1 MRTTSFFKAAF
12 SAAFGCCA
20 LVGGGLCSAF
30 AEPSGNSLE
39 DVSFI
44 SAKTVAVDDA
54 VPAQDLGTTEVV
66 ASSVS
71 GVAVSGTDYMEIL
84 PSAWEGRGLSATEIL
99 SSLSGI
105 QGYTQGG
112 MGSFQTVSIRGVA
125 ARNILICIDGM
136 PLNDAGGGA
145 ADLAAIDL
153 NNIEKIEIYKDRV
166 PAKFGGSGI
175 GGAINFVTKDAL
187 HSSRN
192 PKGRVIAS
200 YGSHNTFEGSAQVS
214 ATIKDSVQFSAT
226 ASMRHS
232 DNDYEFDN
240 RNGTLYN
247 DEDDFKD
254 KRRNAEFTEYSG
266 SFQYRMLHGNG
277 FFSTLSANAMHT
289 QAGNPGLEDLQTYV
303 AEFTGDM
310 TQVAYRLE
318 FPEYFDCLLVESGIT
333 GKFEKN
339 SSESYYPLDKI
350 GYLSKDFREYG
361 LVGYRVVPEISA
373 NLLLDKFEAYL
384 RLAGSA
390 ELWESRGT
398 LESFGL
404 ERLAGSIAGN
414 AEYNFTDW
422 FSLFAEGNILKTLD
436 DIDGGQVLMSTGTA
450 VVNEATDRDLSLAGM
465 VQAKFGKK
473 NSWIGGNVSF
483 GRFYRQPQLMELY
496 GVYPGTLS
504 SPTLEDESAL
514 RFAAG
519 LSLATPKNRS
529 VLRATYFETHVENGI
544 YWIISTNLMKA
555 FNIDRSRI
563 RGVELELE
571 SRPVKFFQAVL
582 RGTIQ
587 DPRDDGENKAYNG
600 NLLPG
605 EPVHS
610 YYAEGTVFLPLDLS
624 ALFAMDCRSRIYSD
638 RMNFTRQPPV
648 THYNASLAWQ
658 PWSKTRLVF
667 AVNNISDETYR
678 NIYTPYPAPGREY
691 RFTLIQGF

>member
-1 MRTTSFFKAAF
+1 M
-12 SAAFGCCA
+12 
-20 LVGGGLCSAF
+20 
-30 AEPSGNSLE
+30 
-39 DVSFI
+39 
-44 SAKTVAVDDA
+44 
-54 VPAQDLGTTEVV
+54 QDLGVSQVESYAIAETENP
-66 ASSVS
+66 
-71 GVAVSGTDYMEIL
+71 GTDYMEIS
-84 PSAWEGRGLSATEIL
+84 PSAWEGLGLSASEVI

-105 QGYTQGG
+105 QGYKQGG
-112 MGSFQTVSIRGVA
+112 MGSFQTVSIRGIA
-125 ARNILICIDGM
+125 ARNVLICIDGI

-145 ADLAAIDL
+145 ADLGAIDL
-153 NNIEKIEIYKDRV
+153 NNIERIEVYKDRV
-166 PAKFGGSGI
+166 PAKFGGAGI

-187 HSSRN
+187 HSGKT

-214 ATIKDSVQFSAT
+214 AGFKDSMQFSAT

-247 DEDDFKD
+247 DEDDFRD
-254 KRRNAEFTEYSG
+254 RRRNAEFTEYSG

-277 FFSTLSANAMHT
+277 AFSILSASALHT
-289 QAGNPGLEDLQTYV
+289 QAGNPGMEDLQTYV

-310 TQVAYRLE
+310 AQVAYRLE
-318 FPEYFDCLLVESGIT
+318 FPTIADVLLLTAGVT

-339 SSESYYPLDKI
+339 MSSSYYPLDKI
-350 GYLSKDFREYG
+350 GFPSNYFSEYG
-361 LVGYRVVPEISA
+361 LAGYRAIPEISA

-390 ELWESRGT
+390 ELWESRGS

-404 ERLAGSIAGN
+404 NRFAGSIAGN
-414 AEYNFTDW
+414 AEYCFTDW
-422 FSLFAEGNILKTLD
+422 FSLFAEGNILKTYD
-436 DIDGGQVLMSTGTA
+436 DIGGGQVMTTGLET
-450 VVNEATDRDLSLAGM
+450 VDEATQRDLSLAGM

-483 GRFYRQPQLMELY
+483 GRFYRKPQLMELY
-496 GVYPGTLS
+496 GVYPGLLS
-504 SPTLEDESAL
+504 NPTLKDESAL
-514 RFAAG
+514 RFVAG

-529 VLRATYFETHVENGI
+529 VLRATYFENHVENGI
-544 YWIISTNLMKA
+544 YWVTTAYLMKA
-555 FNIDRSRI
+555 FNIDKALI

-571 SRPVKFFQAVL
+571 SRPVKFFQTVL

-587 DPRDDGENKAYNG
+587 DPRDDGVDAGYKG

-610 YYAEGTVFLPLDLS
+610 YFAEGTFFLPYNLS
-624 ALFAMDCRSRIYSD
+624 AMFQATYRTRIFISD
-638 RMNFTRQPPV
+638 RTNSSSSLQPPV
-648 THYNASLAWQ
+648 ARYNASLAWQ
-658 PWSKTRLVF
+658 PWQKTKLMFTVD
-667 AVNNISDETYR
+667 NISDETYR
-678 NIYTPYPAPGREY
+678 SIYTPYPAPGREY

>member
-1 MRTTSFFKAAF
+1 M
-12 SAAFGCCA
+12 
-20 LVGGGLCSAF
+20 
-30 AEPSGNSLE
+30 
-39 DVSFI
+39 
-44 SAKTVAVDDA
+44 
-54 VPAQDLGTTEVV
+54 QDLGVSQVESYAIAETENP
-66 ASSVS
+66 
-71 GVAVSGTDYMEIL
+71 GTDYMEIS
-84 PSAWEGRGLSATEIL
+84 PSAWEGLGLSASEVI

-105 QGYTQGG
+105 QGYKQGG
-112 MGSFQTVSIRGVA
+112 MGSFQTVSIRGIA
-125 ARNILICIDGM
+125 ARNVLICIDGI

-145 ADLAAIDL
+145 ADLGSIDL
-153 NNIEKIEIYKDRV
+153 NNIERIEVYKDRV
-166 PAKFGGSGI
+166 PAKFGGAGI

-187 HSSRN
+187 HSSST

-200 YGSHNTFEGSAQVS
+200 YGSHNTFEGSVQVS
-214 ATIKDSVQFSAT
+214 AGIKDSVQFSAT

-254 KRRNAEFTEYSG
+254 RRRNAEFTEYSG
-266 SFQYRMLHGNG
+266 NIQYRMLHGNG
-277 FFSTLSANAMHT
+277 FFSILSASVMHT
-289 QAGNPGLEDLQTYV
+289 QAGNPGTEDLQTYV

-310 TQVAYRLE
+310 AQVAYRLE
-318 FPEYFDCLLVESGIT
+318 FPTIADVLLLTAGVT

-339 SSESYYPLDKI
+339 MSSSYYPLDKI
-350 GYLSKDFREYG
+350 GFPSNYFSEYG
-361 LVGYRVVPEISA
+361 LAGYRAIPEISA

-390 ELWESRGT
+390 ELWESRGS

-404 ERLAGSIAGN
+404 DRFAGSIAGN
-414 AEYNFTDW
+414 AEYCFTDW
-422 FSLFAEGNILKTLD
+422 FSLFAEGNILKTYD
-436 DIDGGQVLMSTGTA
+436 DIGGGQVMTTGLET
-450 VVNEATDRDLSLAGM
+450 VDEATQRDLSLAGM

-483 GRFYRQPQLMELY
+483 GRFYRKPQLMELY
-496 GVYPGTLS
+496 GVYPGLLS
-504 SPTLEDESAL
+504 NPTLKDESAL
-514 RFAAG
+514 RFVAG

-529 VLRATYFETHVENGI
+529 VLRATYFENHVENGI
-544 YWIISTNLMKA
+544 YWITTAYLMKA
-555 FNIDRSRI
+555 FNIDKALI

-587 DPRDDGENKAYNG
+587 NPRDEGAIKDYNG

-610 YYAEGTVFLPLDLS
+610 YFAEGTFFLPYNLS
-624 ALFAMDCRSRIYSD
+624 AMFQATYRTRIFSD
-638 RMNFTRQPPV
+638 RTNSSSSLQPPV
-648 THYNASLAWQ
+648 ARYNASLAWQ
-658 PWSKTRLVF
+658 PWQKTKLMFTVD
-667 AVNNISDETYR
+667 NISDETYR
-678 NIYTPYPAPGREY
+678 SIYTPYPAPGREY

>member
-1 MRTTSFFKAAF
+1 MRTTSFCKAAV
-12 SAAFGCCA
+12 SAVFLCCA
-20 LVGGGLCSAF
+20 WVSAH
-30 AEPSGNSLE
+30 AQVPSSSK
-39 DVSFI
+39 DI
-44 SAKTVAVDDA
+44 AVDESA
-54 VPAQDLGTTEVV
+54 PVQDLGVSEVESYAIAETENP
-66 ASSVS
+66 
-71 GVAVSGTDYMEIL
+71 GTDYMEIM
-84 PSAWEGRGLSATEIL
+84 PSAWEGLGLSASEVI

-105 QGYTQGG
+105 QGYKQGG
-112 MGSFQTVSIRGVA
+112 MGSFQTVSIRGIA
-125 ARNILICIDGM
+125 ARNVLICIDGI

-145 ADLAAIDL
+145 ADLGAIDL
-153 NNIEKIEIYKDRV
+153 NNIERIEVYKDRV
-166 PAKFGGSGI
+166 PAKFGGAGL

-187 HSSRN
+187 HSGKI

-214 ATIKDSVQFSAT
+214 ASIKDSVQFSAT

-254 KRRNAEFTEYSG
+254 RRRNAEFTEYSG

-277 FFSTLSANAMHT
+277 FFSILSASALHT
-289 QAGNPGLEDLQTYV
+289 QAGNPGMEDLQTYV
-303 AEFTGDM
+303 AEFVGDM
-310 TQVAYRLE
+310 MQVAYRLE
-318 FPEYFDCLLVESGIT
+318 FPTVADILLLTAGVT

-339 SSESYYPLDKI
+339 MSSSYYPLDKI
-350 GYLSKDFREYG
+350 GFLSKDFREYG
-361 LVGYRVVPEISA
+361 LAGYRAIPEMSA

-398 LESFGL
+398 LKKFEL
-404 ERLAGSIAGN
+404 ERLSGSIAGN

-422 FSLFAEGNILKTLD
+422 FSLFAEGNILKTYD
-436 DIDGGQVLMSTGTA
+436 DIGGGQVLMTTGAA
-450 VVNEATDRDLSLAGM
+450 VVSEATDRDLSLAGM
-465 VQAKFGKK
+465 VQAKLGKK
-473 NSWIGGNVSF
+473 DSWIGGNVSF

-496 GVYPGTLS
+496 GVYPGLLS
-504 SPTLEDESAL
+504 SPTLKDESAL

-529 VLRATYFETHVENGI
+529 VLRATYFENHVENGI

-555 FNIDRSRI
+555 FNIDKSLI

-571 SRPVKFFQAVL
+571 SRPVKFFQTVL

-587 DPRDDGENKAYNG
+587 DPRDDGVDAGYKG

-610 YYAEGTVFLPLDLS
+610 YFAEGTFFLPLDLS
-624 ALFAMDCRSRIYSD
+624 VVFQAVYRTRIFSD

-648 THYNASLAWQ
+648 ARYNASIAWQ
-658 PWSKTRLVF
+658 PWQKTRIMF
-667 AVNNISDETYR
+667 AVDNISDETYR

>member
-1 MRTTSFFKAAF
+1 MRVTSSELPALLCGVVFACA
-12 SAAFGCCA
+12 SAH
-20 LVGGGLCSAF
+20 
-30 AEPSGNSLE
+30 
-39 DVSFI
+39 DVQ
-44 SAKTVAVDDA
+44 AQEGPV
-54 VPAQDLGTTEVV
+54 QDLGVSQVESYAIAETENP
-66 ASSVS
+66 
-71 GVAVSGTDYMEIL
+71 GTDYMEIT
-84 PSAWEGRGLSATEIL
+84 PSAWEGMGLSASEVI

-105 QGYTQGG
+105 QGYKQGG
-112 MGSFQTVSIRGVA
+112 MGSFQTVSIRGIA
-125 ARNILICIDGM
+125 ARNVLICIDGI

-145 ADLAAIDL
+145 ADLGAIDL
-153 NNIEKIEIYKDRV
+153 NNIERIEVYKDRV
-166 PAKFGGSGI
+166 PAKFGGAGL

-187 HSSRN
+187 HSGKT

-214 ATIKDSVQFSAT
+214 ASIKDSVQFSAT

-254 KRRNAEFTEYSG
+254 RRRNAEFTEYSG

-277 FFSTLSANAMHT
+277 AFSILSASALHT
-289 QAGNPGLEDLQTYV
+289 QAGNPGMEDLQTYV

-310 TQVAYRLE
+310 AQVAYRLE
-318 FPEYFDCLLVESGIT
+318 FPTIADVLLLTAGVT

-339 SSESYYPLDKI
+339 MSSSYYPLDKI
-350 GYLSKDFREYG
+350 GFPSNYFSEYG
-361 LVGYRVVPEISA
+361 LAGYRAIPEISA

-390 ELWESRGT
+390 ELWESRGS

-404 ERLAGSIAGN
+404 NRFAGSIAGN
-414 AEYNFTDW
+414 AEYCFTDW
-422 FSLFAEGNILKTLD
+422 FSLFAEGNILKTYD
-436 DIDGGQVLMSTGTA
+436 DIGGGQVMTTGLET
-450 VVNEATDRDLSLAGM
+450 VDEATQRDLSLAGM

-483 GRFYRQPQLMELY
+483 GRFYRKPQLMELY
-496 GVYPGTLS
+496 GVYPGLLS
-504 SPTLEDESAL
+504 NPTLKDESAL
-514 RFAAG
+514 RFVAG

-529 VLRATYFETHVENGI
+529 VLRATYFENHVENGI
-544 YWIISTNLMKA
+544 YWVTTAYLMKA
-555 FNIDRSRI
+555 FNIDKALI

-587 DPRDDGENKAYNG
+587 NPRDEGASKAYNG

-610 YYAEGTVFLPLDLS
+610 YFAEGTFFLPYNLS
-624 ALFAMDCRSRIYSD
+624 AMFQATYRTRIFISD
-638 RMNFTRQPPV
+638 RTNSSSSLQPPV
-648 THYNASLAWQ
+648 ARYNASLAWQ
-658 PWSKTRLVF
+658 PWQKTKLMFTVD
-667 AVNNISDETYR
+667 NISDETYR
-678 NIYTPYPAPGREY
+678 SIYTPYPAPGREY

>member
-1 MRTTSFFKAAF
+1 M
-12 SAAFGCCA
+12 
-20 LVGGGLCSAF
+20 
-30 AEPSGNSLE
+30 
-39 DVSFI
+39 
-44 SAKTVAVDDA
+44 
-54 VPAQDLGTTEVV
+54 QDLGVSQVESYAIAETENP
-66 ASSVS
+66 
-71 GVAVSGTDYMEIL
+71 GTDYMEIT
-84 PSAWEGRGLSATEIL
+84 PSAWEGLGLSASEVI

-105 QGYTQGG
+105 QGYKQGG
-112 MGSFQTVSIRGVA
+112 MGSFQTVSIRGIA
-125 ARNILICIDGM
+125 ARNVLICIDGI

-145 ADLAAIDL
+145 ADLGAIDL
-153 NNIEKIEIYKDRV
+153 NNIERIEVYKDRV
-166 PAKFGGSGI
+166 PAKFGGAGI

-187 HSSRN
+187 HSGKT

-214 ATIKDSVQFSAT
+214 ASIKDSVQFSAT

-247 DEDDFKD
+247 DEDDFRD
-254 KRRNAEFTEYSG
+254 RRRNAEFTEYSG

-277 FFSTLSANAMHT
+277 AFSVLSASAMRT
-289 QAGNPGLEDLQTYV
+289 QAGNPGMEDLQTYV

-310 TQVAYRLE
+310 AQVAYRLE
-318 FPEYFDCLLVESGIT
+318 FPTIADVLLLTAGVT

-339 SSESYYPLDKI
+339 MSSSYYPLDKI
-350 GYLSKDFREYG
+350 GFPSNYFSEYG
-361 LVGYRVVPEISA
+361 LAGYRAIPEISA

-390 ELWESRGT
+390 ELWESRGS
-398 LESFGL
+398 LESFDL
-404 ERLAGSIAGN
+404 DRFAGSIAGN
-414 AEYNFTDW
+414 AEYCFTDW
-422 FSLFAEGNILKTLD
+422 FSLFAEGNILKTYD
-436 DIDGGQVLMSTGTA
+436 DIGGGQVMTTGLET
-450 VVNEATDRDLSLAGM
+450 VDEATQRDLSLAGM

-483 GRFYRQPQLMELY
+483 GRFYRKPQLMELY
-496 GVYPGTLS
+496 GVYPGLLS
-504 SPTLEDESAL
+504 NPTLKDESAL
-514 RFAAG
+514 RFVAG

-529 VLRATYFETHVENGI
+529 VLRATYFENHVENGI
-544 YWIISTNLMKA
+544 YWVTTAYLMKA
-555 FNIDRSRI
+555 FNIDKALI

-587 DPRDDGENKAYNG
+587 NPRDEGASKAYNG

-610 YYAEGTVFLPLDLS
+610 YFAEGTFFLPYNLS
-624 ALFAMDCRSRIYSD
+624 AMFQATYRTRIFISD
-638 RMNFTRQPPV
+638 RTNSSSSLQPPV
-648 THYNASLAWQ
+648 ARYNASLAWQ
-658 PWSKTRLVF
+658 PWQKTKLMFTVD
-667 AVNNISDETYR
+667 NISDETYR
-678 NIYTPYPAPGREY
+678 SIYTPYPAPGREY

>member
-1 MRTTSFFKAAF
+1 MRTTSFCKAAVYAVF
-12 SAAFGCCA
+12 LCCA
-20 LVGGGLCSAF
+20 WAGAYAQVSQ
-30 AEPSGNSLE
+30 SSK
-39 DVSFI
+39 DVAI
-44 SAKTVAVDDA
+44 DENA
-54 VPAQDLGTTEVV
+54 PAQDLGVSEV
-66 ASSVS
+66 
-71 GVAVSGTDYMEIL
+71 E
-84 PSAWEGRGLSATEIL
+84 GLSASEVI

-105 QGYTQGG
+105 QGYKQGG
-112 MGSFQTVSIRGVA
+112 MGSFQTVSIRGIA
-125 ARNILICIDGM
+125 ARNVLICIDGI

-145 ADLAAIDL
+145 ADLGVIDL
-153 NNIEKIEIYKDRV
+153 NNIERIEVYKDRV
-166 PAKFGGSGI
+166 PAKFGGAGL

-187 HSSRN
+187 HSGKT

-200 YGSHNTFEGSAQVS
+200 YGSHNTFEGSVQVS
-214 ATIKDSVQFSAT
+214 ARVKDSVQFSAT

-254 KRRNAEFTEYSG
+254 RRRNAEFTEYSG
-266 SFQYRMLHGNG
+266 SFQYRMFHGNG
-277 FFSTLSANAMHT
+277 AFSILSASALHT
-289 QAGNPGLEDLQTYV
+289 QAGNPGMEDLQTYV
-303 AEFTGDM
+303 AEFVGDM
-310 TQVAYRLE
+310 AQVAYRME
-318 FPEYFDCLLVESGIT
+318 FPTYFDILLLTAGIT

-339 SSESYYPLDKI
+339 MSSSYYPLDKI

-361 LVGYRVVPEISA
+361 LAGYRAIPEMSA

-390 ELWESRGT
+390 ELWKSRGT
-398 LESFGL
+398 LESFEL

-422 FSLFAEGNILKTLD
+422 FSLFAEGNILKTYD
-436 DIDGGQVLMSTGTA
+436 DIGGGMTTGAA

-465 VQAKFGKK
+465 VQAKLGKK
-473 NSWIGGNVSF
+473 NSWIGGNISF

-504 SPTLEDESAL
+504 SPTLKDESAL

-529 VLRATYFETHVENGI
+529 VLRATYFENHIENGI

-555 FNIDRSRI
+555 FNIDKSVI

-587 DPRDDGENKAYNG
+587 DPRDDGANKAYNG

-610 YYAEGTVFLPLDLS
+610 YFVEGTFFLPFDLR
-624 ALFAMDCRSRIYSD
+624 AIFQATYRTRIFSD

-648 THYNASLAWQ
+648 ARYNASLAWQ
-658 PWSKTRLVF
+658 PWEKTQVMF
-667 AVNNISDETYR
+667 AVDNISDETYR

-691 RFTLIQGF
+691 RFTIIQGF